1 MYPASPKSSSTAR
14 FAVSAQPR
22 HRRDRACR
30 VRKLPHQAEIVAA
43 DEREAGERALLN
55 FGHTFAHAIE
65 TASGYGAWLHGEAVA
80 AGIVLAATLSQ
91 RATGLSTVERER
103 IVRLLERARLPTHP
117 PSLMLH
123 RWIKLMARDKK
134 TEGGTMRFVL
144 LKALGQATVFAGI
157 SESDPRAVLAV

>member
-1 MYPASPKSSSTAR
+1 
-14 FAVSAQPR
+14 
-22 HRRDRACR
+22 
-30 VRKLPHQAEIVAA
+30 
-43 DEREAGERALLN
+43 
-55 FGHTFAHAIE
+55 
-65 TASGYGAWLHGEAVA
+65 
-80 AGIVLAATLSQ
+80 
-91 RATGLSTVERER
+91 
-103 IVRLLERARLPTHP
+103 LPTHP